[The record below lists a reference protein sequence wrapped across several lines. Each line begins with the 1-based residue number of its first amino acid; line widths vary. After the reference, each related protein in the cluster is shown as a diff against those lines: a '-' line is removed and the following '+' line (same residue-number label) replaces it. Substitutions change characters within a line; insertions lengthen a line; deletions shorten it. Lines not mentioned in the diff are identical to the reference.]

1 MRQSIEEGPI
11 TAAQLGLRD
20 LPKGWRGAPLE
31 QVVASAK
38 RIVEQSEATGGSGD
52 PRLTAALKVLE
63 FEERL
68 KAQEK

>member
-1 MRQSIEEGPI
+1 MRRSSKGGPI

-20 LPKGWRGAPLE
+20 LPKGWRGAPLD

-52 PRLTAALKVLE
+52 PRLRAALKVLE

-68 KAQEK
+68 KAREK